1 MKYSP
6 EQLSQ
11 QTNLFLKLLSVER
24 NLSNRT
30 LKAYR
35 SDLQCFMLWCKNTQ
49 IETLD
54 QNTIL
59 SYFHYLQTT
68 LERKASS
75 IQRKYISIRQFFQYI
90 NQEGISAERF
100 FRFSTRKF
108 QLPKTIPRILSTAE
122 IRSLLF
128 IADAQVCQSQTNFH
142 KILNIRNNVILE
154 LLFCLGLRIGEIS
167 ALDLPHYDPAE
178 RTLLIHGKGRKER
191 LLYISSPDVIKK
203 LHTWLDIRHQLNPTD
218 HAMFLN
224 RYGNRLSIYGIE
236 NLFRKY
242 RDLSSINPASTPH
255 YLRHSFATQLLNNG
269 ASIRDVQELLGHAS
283 IVTTQIYTEVSI
295 DRRRQ
300 VLEKYN
306 ARNFLFESQIIE

>member
-1 MKYSP
+1 M
-6 EQLSQ
+6 SQ
-11 QTNLFLKLLSVER
+11 QVNLFLKLLSVER

-30 LKAYR
+30 LNAYR
-35 SDLQCFMLWCKNTQ
+35 SDLHCFMLWCKNMQ
-49 IETLD
+49 LEIVD

-68 LERKASS
+68 LERKSSS
-75 IQRKYISIRQFFQYI
+75 IQRKYISIRQFFHYI
-90 NQEGISAERF
+90 NQEGISTERF

-108 QLPKTIPRILSTAE
+108 YIPKTIPRILSTAE
-122 IRSLLF
+122 IRTLLF
-128 IADAQVCQSQTNFH
+128 IADTQVCQSQSNFY
-142 KILNIRNNVILE
+142 KILNIRNNIILE

-167 ALDLPHYDPAE
+167 ALDLNHYDSAE

-203 LHTWLDIRHQLNPTD
+203 LHIWLGVRNQLNPKN

-236 NLFRKY
+236 NIFRKY
-242 RDLSSINPASTPH
+242 RDLSSINPVSTPH

-306 ARNFLFESQIIE
+306 ARNFLFEKD

>member
-75 IQRKYISIRQFFQYI
+75 IQRKYISIRQFFQYM

-100 FRFSTRKF
+100 SVFPQGNSNF
-108 QLPKTIPRILSTAE
+108 PKQSPVFCQQR
-122 IRSLLF
+122 RSAPFFFLQTLRSVSLKPIF
-128 IADAQVCQSQTNFH
+128 I
-142 KILNIRNNVILE
+142 
-154 LLFCLGLRIGEIS
+154 
-167 ALDLPHYDPAE
+167 
-178 RTLLIHGKGRKER
+178 
-191 LLYISSPDVIKK
+191 
-203 LHTWLDIRHQLNPTD
+203 
-218 HAMFLN
+218 
-224 RYGNRLSIYGIE
+224 
-236 NLFRKY
+236 KY
-242 RDLSSINPASTPH
+242 
-255 YLRHSFATQLLNNG
+255 
-269 ASIRDVQELLGHAS
+269 
-283 IVTTQIYTEVSI
+283 
-295 DRRRQ
+295 
-300 VLEKYN
+300 
-306 ARNFLFESQIIE
+306 

>member
-75 IQRKYISIRQFFQYI
+75 IQRKYISIRQFFSIY
-90 NQEGISAERF
+90 ESGRDFSRTF
-100 FRFSTRKF
+100 FPF
-108 QLPKTIPRILSTAE
+108 
-122 IRSLLF
+122 
-128 IADAQVCQSQTNFH
+128 FH
-142 KILNIRNNVILE
+142 KEIPTSQNNPPYSVNSGDPLPS
-154 LLFCLGLRIGEIS
+154 FSCRRSGLS
-167 ALDLPHYDPAE
+167 
-178 RTLLIHGKGRKER
+178 
-191 LLYISSPDVIKK
+191 
-203 LHTWLDIRHQLNPTD
+203 
-218 HAMFLN
+218 
-224 RYGNRLSIYGIE
+224 
-236 NLFRKY
+236 
-242 RDLSSINPASTPH
+242 
-255 YLRHSFATQLLNNG
+255 
-269 ASIRDVQELLGHAS
+269 
-283 IVTTQIYTEVSI
+283 VSN
-295 DRRRQ
+295 Q
-300 VLEKYN
+300 
-306 ARNFLFESQIIE
+306 FS

>member
-1 MKYSP
+1 MKYSY

-11 QTNLFLKLLSVER
+11 QTTLFLQLLSVER

-30 LKAYR
+30 LNAYN
-35 SDLQCFMLWCKNTQ
+35 SDLHCFMCWCRNSQ
-49 IETLD
+49 VETLD

-59 SYFHYLQTT
+59 SYFHYLQST
-68 LERKASS
+68 LKQKASS
-75 IQRKYISIRQFFQYI
+75 IQRKYISIRQFFHYI
-90 NQEGISAERF
+90 NQEGLSTERF

-108 QLPKTIPRILSTAE
+108 QLPKNLPRTLTTAE
-122 IRSLLF
+122 IRKLISV
-128 IADAQVCQSQTNFH
+128 ADAQVCRSQSSFH
-142 KILNIRNNVILE
+142 KILNIRNSVVIE

-167 ALDLPHYDPAE
+167 ALNLAHYDSE
-178 RTLLIHGKGRKER
+178 DRTLLIHGKGRKER
-191 LLYISSPDVIKK
+191 LLYISSPEVIKK
-203 LHTWLDIRHQLNPTD
+203 LNNWLNIRNELHPVTD
-218 HAMFLN
+218 AIFLN

-236 NLFRKY
+236 YLFHKY
-242 RDLSSINPASTPH
+242 RDLSSINPSSTPH

-300 VLEKYN
+300 VLERYN
-306 ARNFLFESQIIE
+306 ARNFLFDGGELK

>member
-1 MKYSP
+1 MYYSS
-6 EQLSQ
+6 EQMSQ
-11 QTNLFLKLLSVER
+11 QVNLFLKLLSVER

-30 LKAYR
+30 LNAYR
-35 SDLQCFMLWCKNTQ
+35 SDLHCFMLWCKNMQ
-49 IETLD
+49 LEIVD

-68 LERKASS
+68 LERKSSS
-75 IQRKYISIRQFFQYI
+75 IQRKYISIRQFFHYI
-90 NQEGISAERF
+90 NQEGISTERF

-108 QLPKTIPRILSTAE
+108 HLPKTIPRILSTAE
-122 IRSLLF
+122 IRTLLF
-128 IADAQVCQSQTNFH
+128 IADTQVCQSQSDFY

-167 ALDLPHYDPAE
+167 ALDLNHYDSAE

-191 LLYISSPDVIKK
+191 LLYISSSDVIKK
-203 LHTWLDIRHQLNPTD
+203 LHIWLGVRNQLNPKND
-218 HAMFLN
+218 AMFLN

-242 RDLSSINPASTPH
+242 RDLSSINPVSTPH

-306 ARNFLFESQIIE
+306 ARNFLFEKKLIE